1 MRYQNETAQRKR
13 IMFNYKNRIDRLFST
28 LQDKIGQNSLVWRG
42 KTLYQIEL
50 LEYYDI
56 LDVHYHNL
64 HLEKK
69 IDVNDLVPDYETIE
83 STSLAN
89 KVRVAETKVK
99 IVESK
104 QYELNMTMKIGWEQN
119 KYIFGYL
126 GFSVKE

>member
-1 MRYQNETAQRKR
+1 M
-13 IMFNYKNRIDRLFST
+13 
-28 LQDKIGQNSLVWRG
+28 
-42 KTLYQIEL
+42 